1 MGHTMVRKP
10 PTRSSIVLVVGLLA
24 AFILWTWLVFGWP
37 PLAAFDRR
45 VLAAPLDPASPT
57 AQVAGAFALI
67 TLPGVEYIGLAGVAV
82 WALRHRFRQLAV
94 ALALVIILGWG
105 GGYLIKIILHRLRPA
120 GGLDL
125 LSATGYS
132 YPSGHMVSAVAVSI
146 AIGAVFA
153 VTRQRL
159 WNRLLWGMGAGTMV
173 ILIALD
179 RWLTGAHFVSDVVGG
194 ALLGGFVATLALVV
208 AGVQVPV
215 PHELVTELVRIKAPA
230 PAPTTTPQKR
240 CAVIFNPAKV
250 TDGVTFRRHVAYELQ
265 TRGWHRTLWLETT
278 KEDPGRAMTRKAV
291 RENVDLVLGAGG
303 DGTIRVICSGL
314 AGTGIPLGVIPAG
327 TSNLLARNI
336 GIPLDEAAALSV
348 AFDGQNKAID
358 LVKITVDGQ
367 NSDHFAVMAGIGLDA
382 KIMQG
387 TNPDLKKTVG
397 SAAYFVSAAQNANH
411 PALQASIELDGKLAL
426 RRRAHV
432 IVVGNVGSLAANI
445 PLIPNA
451 KPDDGLLNVIVA
463 SPRRLRDW
471 VRLTTRVVTRR
482 HKPDPQLVQL
492 TGKTVKI
499 TVDHSDRYQMDGD
512 PAGECRTLEA
522 EVQPGALTLRVPRP
536 TRGEITDA
544 VAGR

>member
-1 MGHTMVRKP
+1 MVRKP

-67 TLPGVEYIGLAGVAV
+67 TLPAVVYIGLAGVAS
-82 WALRHRFRQLAV
+82 WALRHRFRQLSV

-120 GGLDL
+120 GALDL

-132 YPSGHMVSAVAVSI
+132 YPSGHMVSAVATSI
-146 AIGAVFA
+146 ALGAVFA

-159 WNRLLWGMGAGTMV
+159 RNRLLWGMGAGTIV
-173 ILIALD
+173 ILIAID
-179 RWLTGAHFVSDVVGG
+179 RWLTGAHFLSDVVGG

-230 PAPTTTPQKR
+230 PARQTTPQKR

-397 SAAYFVSAAQNANH
+397 SAAYFVSAAQNAKH

-482 HKPDPQLVQL
+482 HKPDPQLVLL

-512 PAGECRTLEA
+512 PAGECRSLEA
-522 EVQPGALTLRVPRP
+522 EVQPGVLTLRVPRP

>member
-1 MGHTMVRKP
+1 MGATMVRKP

-24 AFILWTWLVFGWP
+24 AFILWTWLVFSWP

-45 VLAAPLDPASPT
+45 LLAAPLDPASPA

-67 TLPGVEYIGLAGVAV
+67 TLPTVVYIGLAGVAI

-94 ALALVIILGWG
+94 ALAVVIILGWG
-105 GGYLIKIILHRLRPA
+105 GGYLLKIILHRLRPA
-120 GGLDL
+120 SGLDL

-132 YPSGHMVSAVAVSI
+132 YPSGHMVSAVATSI

-159 WNRLLWGMGAGTMV
+159 RNRLLWGAGAGAMV
-173 ILIALD
+173 ILIAID

-194 ALLGGFVATLALVV
+194 ALLGGFVATLALVM
-208 AGVQVPV
+208 AGVQVPA
-215 PHELVTELVRIKAPA
+215 PHELVTELVRIRAPA

-265 TRGWHRTLWLETT
+265 TRGWQRTLWLETT
-278 KEDPGRAMTRKAV
+278 EQDPGRAMTRKAV
-291 RENVDLVLGAGG
+291 KEKVDLVLGAGG

-327 TSNLLARNI
+327 TGNLLARNI

-367 NSDHFAVMAGIGLDA
+367 NTDHFAVMAGIGLDA

-397 SAAYFVSAAQNANH
+397 SAAYFVSAAQNAKH
-411 PALQASIELDGKLAL
+411 PALQTSVQLDGKLAL

-451 KPDDGLLNVIVA
+451 KPDDGLLDVLVA
-463 SPRRLRDW
+463 SPRRFRDW
-471 VRLTTRVVTRR
+471 VRLTARVVTRR

-499 TVDHSDRYQMDGD
+499 TVDRSDRYQMDGD
-512 PAGECRTLEA
+512 PAGECRSLEA

-536 TRGEITDA
+536 PRGEITA
-544 VAGR
+544 VVADR